1 MMEEYR
7 FDAEAINEL
16 LSWAEQVL
24 KDDSLPKGEYQL
36 SKSDVISDCRKYVEV
51 LAERTRVHR
60 DNPVY
65 RPYIRQLYQ
74 FREKI
79 EMQQ

>member
-1 MMEEYR
+1 MEEYR

-36 SKSDVISDCRKYVEV
+36 SVASFTNWPC
-51 LAERTRVHR
+51 L
-60 DNPVY
+60 
-65 RPYIRQLYQ
+65 Q
-74 FREKI
+74 F
-79 EMQQ
+79 M